1 MKGTCPCCLSFRRAR
16 SRRASATGWPFR
28 SHAPKARNANDA
40 GAWCRT
46 SRATRGRRVSAAA
59 ASTHSR
65 LMRRGQRD
73 SSTGSMDDINR
84 GSHGSPGSDGSHG
97 SHGSE
102 DSHGPQG
109 SPASEYNHGSHGSE
123 NRHRSHGSHG
133 SEDSN
138 GSHGSHGSEDSHGSH
153 GSHGSEDS
161 QGPQGSAASED
172 SHGSHGSHGA
182 EDGHGSHGSHGS
194 EDSDAS
200 HRCEVEALAARGAE
214 GAARGPVGRPFE
226 LFLIAGVV
234 IFDQLTKLAVRVTL
248 PLHESRHIIPSLL
261 DFTHVQN
268 TGAAFGLLNAADFP
282 YKSAVMIVVAAL
294 ALVAISLY
302 ARQLG
307 THEQL
312 SRYGL
317 ALILGGAFGNL
328 IYRALSG
335 YVIDFVDVYWGDAH
349 FWAFN
354 IADAAITIGAVLVL
368 LEMLG
373 LGRRH
378 APHPA

>member
-1 MKGTCPCCLSFRRAR
+1 
-16 SRRASATGWPFR
+16 
-28 SHAPKARNANDA
+28 
-40 GAWCRT
+40 
-46 SRATRGRRVSAAA
+46 
-59 ASTHSR
+59 
-65 LMRRGQRD
+65 
-73 SSTGSMDDINR
+73 MDDIIDESH
-84 GSHGSPGSDGSHG
+84 GPGQSHGSQGSEEGSHESHG

-102 DSHGPQG
+102 P
-109 SPASEYNHGSHGSE
+109 
-123 NRHRSHGSHG
+123 
-133 SEDSN
+133 
-138 GSHGSHGSEDSHGSH
+138 
-153 GSHGSEDS
+153 
-161 QGPQGSAASED
+161 
-172 SHGSHGSHGA
+172 
-182 EDGHGSHGSHGS
+182 
-194 EDSDAS
+194 
-200 HRCEVEALAARGAE
+200 LAPPPTHAAE
-214 GAARGPVGRPFE
+214 GAPRGPLVRPFE

-234 IFDQLTKLAVRVTL
+234 IFDQLTKLTVRVTL
-248 PLHESRHIIPSLL
+248 PLHESRRIIPSLL

-282 YKSAVMIVVAAL
+282 YKSAVMIVIAAL

-328 IYRALSG
+328 IDRALSG

-378 APHPA
+378 ASHPA